1 MTTSV
6 VTLATPPDV
15 TRAVNIRRNEGNGVG
30 PSQLGKARSRMSF
43 VGRRKVHLRLL
54 VVAKHAVPRDFEEV
68 KLRHPTTSGDKVQA
82 TISKEKQATVK
93 VGR

>member
-1 MTTSV
+1 
-6 VTLATPPDV
+6 
-15 TRAVNIRRNEGNGVG
+15 
-30 PSQLGKARSRMSF
+30 MSF